1 MFLPTTTTTVRPHLS
16 TPGDTNTVF
25 TCENTT
31 MVPAEGTTDA
41 NTFQL
46 TVPEEKSFQESFR
59 KRKEEFTSLVSFK
72 QKQQTHDE
80 ELMVELQNWIEL
92 DTGDLSDTAISVTS
106 STLTP
111 FYVKCYAFEFK
122 CKPLS
127 GFRCVIR
134 SALPPPHCVIFSLLL
149 QSLVVMLLNVSV
161 KHILCAA
168 AMTFT

>member
-92 DTGDLSDTAISVTS
+92 DTGDLSDTAISVTWFNFDPV
-106 STLTP
+106 LR
-111 FYVKCYAFEFK
+111 E
-122 CKPLS
+122 
-127 GFRCVIR
+127 
-134 SALPPPHCVIFSLLL
+134 
-149 QSLVVMLLNVSV
+149 MLCL
-161 KHILCAA
+161 
-168 AMTFT
+168 